1 MLGEEIQLEM
11 NTNDAKEYLARR
23 EIPQLFE
30 SLLTGLMYYRPD
42 DPIEYLEGCLKKV
55 TELGGPDKVR
65 WDTFVGQEKKSL
77 PPLNGGQSR
86 RSLFRNVMPDSPNF
100 PYRRYDRLPP
110 ISQFSIES
118 DSDLSETAEL
128 IEEYEV
134 FDPSQPRPKV
144 ILVIG
149 GPGSGKGT
157 QCLKIAERYG
167 FQYVSVGELLR
178 KKMIHNATSN
188 RKWSLI
194 AKIITN
200 GELAPQETTI
210 TEIKQ
215 KIMKIPDA
223 NGLVID
229 GFPRDVGQ
237 ALSFEDQICTPD
249 LVVFLACTNH
259 HLKERLQ
266 KRAEQQGRPD
276 DNPKAID
283 RRLTNFKQNTIPL
296 VKYFQERG
304 LIVTLDADRDE
315 EEVFSDISMTL
326 DNKLFPSKEPAAGP
340 SELDLSLLGDTS
352 SLADLTC
359 KSEEVEEEED
369 IGFAEAATES
379 YCTEQKKPKVIFVIG
394 GPGSGKSLQCE
405 RMEERFGLRRVTL
418 GDLLC
423 AELQSHSDRGRHLRD
438 VLERGEQ
445 LPEDTM
451 LELLCDAVA
460 AFVRQGKGLVIS
472 GFPRDLRRAEE
483 YEAKMG
489 EPSAVLLL
497 SCSADTMSSRLQCR
511 RGSSS
516 SFQSAPD
523 REDVL
528 HRRAESFCNDS
539 QEVAAHYE
547 HKKLLYTI
555 DAERSPDEVFSQICQ
570 AMENF

>member
-1 MLGEEIQLEM
+1 M

-42 DPIEYLEGCLKKV
+42 DPIDYLEGCLIKAR
-55 TELGGPDKVR
+55 ELGGPDKVR
-65 WDTFVGQEKKSL
+65 WDTFVGQDKKSL

-134 FDPSQPRPKV
+134 FDPSRPRPKV

-157 QCLKIAERYG
+157 QSLKIAERYG
-167 FQYVSVGELLR
+167 FQYMSVGELLR

-223 NGLVID
+223 NGIVID

-259 HLKERLQ
+259 RLKERLQ

-315 EEVFSDISMTL
+315 EEVFCDISTTL

-340 SELDLSLLGDTS
+340 SELDLSLLGET
-352 SLADLTC
+352 SLADVAC
-359 KSEEVEEEED
+359 KYDEVDEEED
-369 IGFAEAATES
+369 IGYAEGITD
-379 YCTEQKKPKVIFVIG
+379 G

-405 RMEERFGLRRVTL
+405 RMEERFGLRHVAL

-423 AELQSHSDRGRHLRD
+423 NELQSHGDRGRLLRD

-445 LPEDTM
+445 LPEDTL

-460 AFVRQGKGLVIS
+460 AAVRQGKGIVIS
-472 GFPRDLRRAEE
+472 GFPGDLRHVQA

-489 EPSAVLLL
+489 EPGAVLLL

-511 RGSSS
+511 GRSTSGLHR
-516 SFQSAPD
+516 D
-523 REDVL
+523 GVL
-528 HRRAESFCNDS
+528 HRRAESFCGAS
-539 QEVAAHYE
+539 QAVAAHYE
-547 HKKLLYTI
+547 RRKLLHTV
-555 DAERSPDEVFSQICQ
+555 DAERSPDEVFAQICQ
-570 AMENF
+570 AMETF

>member
-1 MLGEEIQLEM
+1 M

-42 DPIEYLEGCLKKV
+42 DPIEYLEGCLKKAR
-55 TELGGPDKVR
+55 ELGGPEKVR

-86 RSLFRNVMPDSPNF
+86 RSLFRNVLPDSPNF

-134 FDPSQPRPKV
+134 FDPSRPRPKV

-157 QCLKIAERYG
+157 QSLKIAERYG
-167 FQYVSVGELLR
+167 FQYMSVGELLR

-223 NGLVID
+223 NGIVID

-259 HLKERLQ
+259 RLKERLQ

-276 DNPKAID
+276 DNPKAIE

-315 EEVFSDISMTL
+315 EEVFCDIGMTL

-340 SELDLSLLGDTS
+340 SELDLSLLGETS
-352 SLADLTC
+352 SLADVAC
-359 KSEEVEEEED
+359 KDDEVSLSD
-369 IGFAEAATES
+369 HSTVTIWPYFCLFLCVS
-379 YCTEQKKPKVIFVIG
+379 VSG
-394 GPGSGKSLQCE
+394 GPGSGKALQCE

-423 AELQSHSDRGRHLRD
+423 SELQSNNDRGRYLRD
-438 VLERGEQ
+438 ALERGEQ
-445 LPEDTM
+445 LPEVSDTL
-451 LELLCDAVA
+451 LELLCDAV
-460 AFVRQGKGLVIS
+460 VSSGQQGKGLVIS
-472 GFPRDLRRAEE
+472 GFPRDLRQAEE

-497 SCSADTMSSRLQCR
+497 NCSADTMSNRLQCR
-511 RGSSS
+511 GRSG
-516 SFQSAPD
+516 FQAAPD
-523 REDVL
+523 RDSIL
-528 HRRAESFCNDS
+528 HRRVESFCSDT
-539 QEVAAHYE
+539 QAVAAHYE
-547 HKKLLYTI
+547 HKRLLHTVRLGSKL
-555 DAERSPDEVFSQICQ
+555 CKG
-570 AMENF
+570 

>member
-1 MLGEEIQLEM
+1 MS
-11 NTNDAKEYLARR
+11 TNDAKEYLARR

-30 SLLTGLMYYRPD
+30 SLLTGLMYHRPD
-42 DPIEYLEGCLKKV
+42 DPVDYLEGCLKKV
-55 TELGGPDKVR
+55 RELGGPDKVR

-77 PPLNGGQSR
+77 PPINGGQSR

-100 PYRRYDRLPP
+100 PYRRYERLPP

-134 FDPSQPRPKV
+134 FDPSRPRPKV

-223 NGLVID
+223 NGIVID

-237 ALSFEDQICTPD
+237 ALSFDDQICTPD
-249 LVVFLACTNH
+249 VVVFLACTTH
-259 HLKERLQ
+259 RLKERLQ
-266 KRAEQQGRPD
+266 RRAEQQGRPD

-304 LIVTLDADRDE
+304 LIVTLDAGRDE
-315 EEVFSDISMTL
+315 EEVFCDISTTL
-326 DNKLFPSKEPAAGP
+326 DNKLFPSQESAAGKLSFYFDLNISMP
-340 SELDLSLLGDTS
+340 S
-352 SLADLTC
+352 
-359 KSEEVEEEED
+359 
-369 IGFAEAATES
+369 AARF
-379 YCTEQKKPKVIFVIG
+379 CTLPKKPKVIFLMG
-394 GPGSGKSLQCE
+394 AAGSGKRAQCE
-405 RMEERFGLRRVTL
+405 RMEDKLGLRALTL
-418 GDLLC
+418 ADVLC
-423 AELQSHSDRGRHLRD
+423 SEMQTPGDRGRHLRD
-438 VLERGEQ
+438 VLQRGEP
-445 LPEDTM
+445 LPE
-451 LELLCDAVA
+451 VS
-460 AFVRQGKGLVIS
+460 QGRGGLRL
-472 GFPRDLRRAEE
+472 PRRPET
-483 YEAKMG
+483 G
-489 EPSAVLLL
+489 SAVRGQGGYASPVFLYGYMVNRN
-497 SCSADTMSSRLQCR
+497 CSTQTLTSRLQSR
-511 RGSSS
+511 RSSAS
-516 SFQSAPD
+516 SMVSAPD
-523 REDVL
+523 KDGAPCWRADSFWADVEPL
-528 HRRAESFCNDS
+528 VE
-539 QEVAAHYE
+539 HYDG
-547 HKKLLYTI
+547 KKLLHTVSASWNGNTCRARHRKGVGKY
-555 DAERSPDEVFSQICQ
+555 VQVV
-570 AMENF
+570 

>member
-1 MLGEEIQLEM
+1 M

-55 TELGGPDKVR
+55 SELGGPDKVR

-86 RSLFRNVMPDSPNF
+86 RSLFRNVLPDSPNF

-134 FDPSQPRPKV
+134 FDPSRPRPKV

-223 NGLVID
+223 NGIVID

-259 HLKERLQ
+259 RLKERLQ

-315 EEVFSDISMTL
+315 EEVFCDISMTL

-340 SELDLSLLGDTS
+340 SELDLSLLGETS
-352 SLADLTC
+352 SLADVTC
-359 KSEEVEEEED
+359 KHDEEEEEEE
-369 IGFAEAATES
+369 IGFAEGSTEG
-379 YCTEQKKPKVIFVIG
+379 YCTEQKKPKVVFVMG

-405 RMEERFGLRRVTL
+405 RLEERFGLRRVTL

-451 LELLCDAVA
+451 LELFCDAVA
-460 AFVRQGKGLVIS
+460 ASARQGKGLVIS

-497 SCSADTMSSRLQCR
+497 TCSVDTMSSRLQCR
-511 RGSSS
+511 SRSTS
-516 SFQSAPD
+516 SFHSASD
-523 REDVL
+523 RDDDL
-528 HRRAESFCNDS
+528 LRRAESFCSDS
-539 QEVAAHYE
+539 QAVATHYE
-547 HKKLLYTI
+547 RKKLLHTI
-555 DAERSPDEVFSQICQ
+555 DAEQSPDEVFSQICLT
-570 AMENF
+570 MENF

>member
-1 MLGEEIQLEM
+1 
-11 NTNDAKEYLARR
+11 
-23 EIPQLFE
+23 
-30 SLLTGLMYYRPD
+30 
-42 DPIEYLEGCLKKV
+42 
-55 TELGGPDKVR
+55 
-65 WDTFVGQEKKSL
+65 
-77 PPLNGGQSR
+77 
-86 RSLFRNVMPDSPNF
+86 MPDSPNF

-134 FDPSQPRPKV
+134 FDPSRPRPKV

-157 QCLKIAERYG
+157 QSLKIAERYG
-167 FQYVSVGELLR
+167 FQYMSVGELLR

-223 NGLVID
+223 NGIVID

-259 HLKERLQ
+259 RLKERLH

-315 EEVFSDISMTL
+315 EEVFCDISMTL

-340 SELDLSLLGDTS
+340 SELDLSLLGET
-352 SLADLTC
+352 SLADVAC
-359 KSEEVEEEED
+359 KYDEVEEEED
-369 IGFAEAATES
+369 TGYAEGTADC
-379 YCTEQKKPKVIFVIG
+379 YTEQKKPKVIFMMG

-405 RMEERFGLRRVTL
+405 RMEERFGLRHVAL

-423 AELQSHSDRGRHLRD
+423 NELQSHGDRGRLLRD

-445 LPEDTM
+445 LPEDTL

-460 AFVRQGKGLVIS
+460 AATRQGKGVVVS
-472 GFPRDLRRAEE
+472 GFPGDLRRVEA

-489 EPSAVLLL
+489 EPGAVLLL
-497 SCSADTMSSRLQCR
+497 SCSADTMSSRLQG
-511 RGSSS
+511 RGRSTSGLHR
-516 SFQSAPD
+516 D
-523 REDVL
+523 GVL
-528 HRRAESFCNDS
+528 HRRAESFCGAS
-539 QEVAAHYE
+539 QAVAAHYE
-547 HKKLLYTI
+547 RRKLLHTV
-555 DAERSPDEVFSQICQ
+555 DAETSPDEVFVQICQ
-570 AMENF
+570 AMETF

>member
-1 MLGEEIQLEM
+1 M
-11 NTNDAKEYLARR
+11 NTSDAKEYLARR

-55 TELGGPDKVR
+55 RELGGPDKVR

-86 RSLFRNVMPDSPNF
+86 RSLFRNVLPDSPNF

-134 FDPSQPRPKV
+134 FDPSRPRPKV

-157 QCLKIAERYG
+157 QSLKIAERYG

-215 KIMKIPDA
+215 KIMKIPEA
-223 NGLVID
+223 NGIVID

-259 HLKERLQ
+259 RLKERLQ

-315 EEVFSDISMTL
+315 EEVFCDISMTL

-340 SELDLSLLGDTS
+340 SELDLSLLGETS
-352 SLADLTC
+352 SLADVAC
-359 KSEEVEEEED
+359 KYDEVEEEEE
-369 IGFAEAATES
+369 IGYAEGTTES
-379 YCTEQKKPKVIFVIG
+379 YCTEQKKPKVIFMMG
-394 GPGSGKSLQCE
+394 GPGSGKDLQCE

-423 AELQSHSDRGRHLRD
+423 NELQSHSERGRHLRD
-438 VLERGEQ
+438 ALEGGEQ
-445 LPEDTM
+445 LPEDIVM
-451 LELLCDAVA
+451 ELLCDTVA
-460 AFVRQGKGLVIS
+460 SSVRHGKGLVIS
-472 GFPRDLRRAEE
+472 GFPRDLRQAEE
-483 YEAKMG
+483 YEAKVG

-497 SCSADTMSSRLQCR
+497 NCSPDTMSSRLRCRSRSTSSFHQSSDRDGVLCR
-511 RGSSS
+511 R
-516 SFQSAPD
+516 A
-523 REDVL
+523 
-528 HRRAESFCNDS
+528 ASFCSDS

-547 HKKLLYTI
+547 RKRLLHTI
-555 DAERSPDEVFSQICQ
+555 DGERSPEEVFAQICHS
-570 AMENF
+570 MESNI